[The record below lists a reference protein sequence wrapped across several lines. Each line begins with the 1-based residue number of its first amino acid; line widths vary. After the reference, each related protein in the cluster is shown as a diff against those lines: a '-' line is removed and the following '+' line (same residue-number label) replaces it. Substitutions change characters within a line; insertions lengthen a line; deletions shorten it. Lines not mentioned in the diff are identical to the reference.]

1 VPGKLK
7 QKKILNEHWR
17 NYGFRNQT
25 KAELTLVSVGRG
37 TSDAAPH
44 NFGFH
49 KSVFTRLPRVF
60 NQLAGSI
67 IYPHLD

>member
-1 VPGKLK
+1 V
-7 QKKILNEHWR
+7 
-17 NYGFRNQT
+17 
-25 KAELTLVSVGRG
+25 ARG

-67 IYPHLD
+67 IYPHLE